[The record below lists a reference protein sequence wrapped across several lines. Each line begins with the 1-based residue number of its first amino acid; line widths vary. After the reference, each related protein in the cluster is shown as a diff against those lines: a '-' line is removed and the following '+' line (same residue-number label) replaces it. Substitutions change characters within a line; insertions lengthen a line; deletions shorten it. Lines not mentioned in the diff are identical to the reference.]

1 MVIIQDFKPQLL
13 SHYSGKWIDQKD
25 HLQHFL
31 ILLQNK
37 QESFNMKIKKS
48 KWICHLRFFADDEI
62 YFCQQMKRWDSH
74 TKEIFSKIF
83 LHYVVMK
90 QLLLVSSENEVKLNY

>member
-48 KWICHLRFFADDEI
+48 KWICHLRFFAEDEI
-62 YFCQQMKRWDSH
+62 LFFSTNEKVRFTHKRN
-74 TKEIFSKIF
+74 IFQNIF
-83 LHYVVMK
+83 ALCRYEAIIA
-90 QLLLVSSENEVKLNY
+90 SI